1 MGRIWALCMGKNSH
15 RYIFCVAHCPQEHS
29 FIFKI
34 AFPRFLHSWKP
45 LALLW
50 AKMRLFS
57 SPRTTPQPFGLSPSN
72 FVACLAT
79 LLRLAKKYP
88 SSLQCLAWCPQCN
101 TMPKVHHQAMG
112 CPYWPPSLHFFWPA
126 GHGVPCWRSG
136 NARARC
142 ACLRTPLGSCAARVR
157 RAAETAAPA
166 QQTTAECATAGA
178 TSTNATG
185 RRRVAGCD
193 VHVSHSCAG
202 AQAARSHVHES
213 LKLSSLIES
222 KCTA

>member
-57 SPRTTPQPFGLSPSN
+57 CIHTTPQPFGFSPSN

-79 LLRLAKKYP
+79 LLRLAEKYP

-101 TMPKVHHQAMG
+101 IMPKVHHQAMG
-112 CPYWPPSLHFFWPA
+112 CPYWPPSLHFFLPA

-157 RAAETAAPA
+157 RAAESAAAPA
-166 QQTTAECATAGA
+166 ADHGRVRDGWCYEHQCHRAPSRGRLRRARQPQLRRSAS
-178 TSTNATG
+178 STFT
-185 RRRVAGCD
+185 
-193 VHVSHSCAG
+193 
-202 AQAARSHVHES
+202 RS
-213 LKLSSLIES
+213 
-222 KCTA
+222 

>member
-50 AKMRLFS
+50 AKMRLS
-57 SPRTTPQPFGLSPSN
+57 SATCTTPQPFGLSPSN

-79 LLRLAKKYP
+79 LLRLAEKYP

-112 CPYWPPSLHFFWPA
+112 CPYWPPSLHFFLPA
-126 GHGVPCWRSG
+126 GHGVPRLAQRKRTRPLRLPPHPSG
-136 NARARC
+136 Q
-142 ACLRTPLGSCAARVR
+142 LR
-157 RAAETAAPA
+157 
-166 QQTTAECATAGA
+166 
-178 TSTNATG
+178 
-185 RRRVAGCD
+185 
-193 VHVSHSCAG
+193 CAG
-202 AQAARSHVHES
+202 APRSRDCCAGAGAATGTPAAS
-213 LKLSSLIES
+213 
-222 KCTA
+222 

>member
-57 SPRTTPQPFGLSPSN
+57 CIHTTPQPFGFSPSN

-79 LLRLAKKYP
+79 LLRLAEKYP

-101 TMPKVHHQAMG
+101 IMPKVHHQAMG
-112 CPYWPPSLHFFWPA
+112 CPYWPPSLHFFLPA
-126 GHGVPCWRSG
+126 GHGVPRLAQRKRTRPLRLPPHPSG
-136 NARARC
+136 Q
-142 ACLRTPLGSCAARVR
+142 LR
-157 RAAETAAPA
+157 
-166 QQTTAECATAGA
+166 
-178 TSTNATG
+178 
-185 RRRVAGCD
+185 
-193 VHVSHSCAG
+193 CAG
-202 AQAARSHVHES
+202 APRSRDCCAGAADHGRVRDGWCYEHQCHRAPSRGRLRRARQPQLRRSA
-213 LKLSSLIES
+213 SSTFTRS
-222 KCTA
+222 

>member
-50 AKMRLFS
+50 AKMRLS
-57 SPRTTPQPFGLSPSN
+57 SSTFTTPQPFGFSPSN

-79 LLRLAKKYP
+79 LLRLAEKYP

-101 TMPKVHHQAMG
+101 IMPKVHHQAMG
-112 CPYWPPSLHFFWPA
+112 CPYWPPSLHFFLPA
-126 GHGVPCWRSG
+126 GHGVPRLAQRKRTRPLRRPPHPSGQLRCVGAPRSRECCC
-136 NARARC
+136 ARSRPRPSARRLV
-142 ACLRTPLGSCAARVR
+142 LRAPMPQGAVAWPAATCTS
-157 RAAETAAPA
+157 ATAAPERK
-166 QQTTAECATAGA
+166 Q
-178 TSTNATG
+178 
-185 RRRVAGCD
+185 
-193 VHVSHSCAG
+193 
-202 AQAARSHVHES
+202 HVHTFMKVS
-213 LKLSSLIES
+213 DFHH
-222 KCTA
+222 

>member
-50 AKMRLFS
+50 AKMRLS
-57 SPRTTPQPFGLSPSN
+57 SCTQKTPQPIGFRPSN

-79 LLRLAKKYP
+79 LLRLAEKYP

-101 TMPKVHHQAMG
+101 IMPKVHHQAMG
-112 CPYWPPSLHFFWPA
+112 CPYWPPSLHFFCPPA
-126 GHGVPCWRSG
+126 TGYPGWRSG

-142 ACLRTPLGSCAARVR
+142 AGLRTPLGSCAARVR
-157 RAAETAAPA
+157 REAESAAAPA
-166 QQTTAECATAGA
+166 ADH
-178 TSTNATG
+178 G
-185 RRRVAGCD
+185 RVRDGWCYEHQCQMAPSRGRLRRARQPQLQ
-193 VHVSHSCAG
+193 CAG
-202 AQAARSHVHES
+202 AQAARSHVTRS
-213 LKLSSLIES
+213 
-222 KCTA
+222 

>member
-1 MGRIWALCMGKNSH
+1 MGKNSH

-50 AKMRLFS
+50 ATFRLFS
-57 SPRTTPQPFGLSPSN
+57 CPRTTPQPFGFSPSN

-79 LLRLAKKYP
+79 LLRLAEKYP

-101 TMPKVHHQAMG
+101 IMPKVHHQAMG
-112 CPYWPPSLHFFWPA
+112 CPYWPPSLHFFLPA
-126 GHGVPCWRSG
+126 GQGAPCWRSG

-157 RAAETAAPA
+157 RAAESAAAPA
-166 QQTTAECATAGA
+166 ADHGRVRDGWCYEHQCHRAPSHGRLRHARQPQLRRGA
-178 TSTNATG
+178 SSTVT
-185 RRRVAGCD
+185 
-193 VHVSHSCAG
+193 
-202 AQAARSHVHES
+202 RS
-213 LKLSSLIES
+213 
-222 KCTA
+222 